1 MYTLEIIATFLN
13 IKSSK
18 IRINNTNLNYIE
30 GFHIIKKAWEV
41 VNEILPT
48 SVECDDVRKKLEAFF
63 VGHIRPQK

>member
-30 GFHIIKKAWEV
+30 
-41 VNEILPT
+41 
-48 SVECDDVRKKLEAFF
+48 
-63 VGHIRPQK
+63 